1 MAALDAFGRL
11 RVAGCF
17 TTFNYY
23 PSTLT
28 ANTSLDIDVW
38 VPRETTPGTQTY
50 NSQNYINM
58 PITTGATNYSLR
70 TTKQPML
77 YQPGKSRL
85 IYMTG
90 VLMTSTG
97 AGTDSHMGLFSV
109 DTSTPPIITEGTYL
123 RCDGTNLI
131 FEDVTQSGTTSVVQS
146 SWNIDTFNGNGPSGK
161 TLTIANAA
169 QTLLLVMDQEWLG
182 VGRIRCGFIIDG
194 VIYYGHQFL
203 HNGLTVQYTKT
214 PRIYLSYYI
223 KGTVANAMRQMCCT
237 SIIEDGYFSTGRI
250 NNLNNSVSGTTPFVA
265 VNTTQDRVLLGIKV
279 QTGYPLSTFFL
290 KNLSFYYLGDGG
302 SNGKY
307 AQFKIYMFSTN
318 GSIGALNYGGV
329 IPNYTPTFTPL
340 INSSIEYFIGD
351 GIVYV
356 TPSNSLQVGY
366 KPGFIIGSGYLDTQ
380 TSFEFV
386 SVVND
391 SLQTRNLFTK
401 YDTLYVTG
409 IANSAGTMGTSV
421 TFIEDI

>member
-23 PSTLT
+23 PSPMTN
-28 ANTSLDIDVW
+28 NTSLDIDVW
-38 VPRETTPGTQTY
+38 VPRQTGGTQTY
-50 NSQNYINM
+50 ETQNYINM
-58 PITTGATNYSLR
+58 PISGTGTTYSLR
-70 TTKQPML
+70 TTKQPMI

-97 AGTDSHMGLFSV
+97 AGTNSHMGLFSV
-109 DTSTPPIITEGTYL
+109 DTSTPPAITEGTYL

-131 FEDVTQSGTTSVVQS
+131 FEDVTQSGTTTVVQS

-203 HNGLTVQYTKT
+203 HNGLIVQYTKT

-223 KGTVANAMRQMCCT
+223 KGTVANAMRQMCST

-250 NNLNNSVSGTTPFVA
+250 NNILVPVSDPTSFVA
-265 VNTTQDRVLLGIKV
+265 VGNNNNDIVLLGLRV
-279 QTGYPLSTFFL
+279 QTGFPLSTFFL
-290 KNLSFYYLGDGG
+290 KNLSFYYFGTGGG
-302 SNGKY
+302 SGKY
-307 AQFKIYMFSTN
+307 AQFKIHMFSTN
-318 GSIGALNYGGV
+318 GSIGELSD
-329 IPNYTPTFTPL
+329 TPTPPTPPTLTFIPL
-340 INSSIEYFIGD
+340 INSSIEYYIGN
-351 GIVYV
+351 GTIY
-356 TPSNSLQVGY
+356 TSAAN
-366 KPGFIIGSGYLDTQ
+366 PGFIIGSGYLDTQ

-401 YDTLYVTG
+401 YDTLFVTG
-409 IANSAGTMGTSV
+409 VANSAGTMGTSV
-421 TFIEDI
+421 SFIEDI